1 MTFRVLNR
9 EHMCTCCILVGALYG
24 ALGTANAGE
33 AKPVSGVPVPSAQ
46 FEDLKGYY
54 EFADGRLLTI
64 TGSTYKIRAQLDGRP
79 EIAMVRVGAST
90 LQAADRSFT
99 LIFEQQDNGTIV
111 NVDLE
116 ERPGEKVNARRGSA
130 KPAD

>member
-1 MTFRVLNR
+1 MTYRVLNR
-9 EHMCTCCILVGALYG
+9 EHMYKWCIVVGALYG
-24 ALGTANAGE
+24 TLSTADAGE
-33 AKPVSGVPVPSAQ
+33 AKPVTGMPMPSAQ

-54 EFADGRLLTI
+54 EFADRRPLTI

-79 EIAMVRVGAST
+79 EIALVRVGAST
-90 LQAADRSFT
+90 LQAADHSFT

-116 ERPGEKVNARRGSA
+116 ERPGEKVNARPASA